1 MPRSDLFYALDKPVF
16 VIDAYTKRVLSRHRI
31 LDYNSSYDEYQMLF
45 HKELDEDVQLFNEYH
60 ALFVRLGKDYCKP
73 TQRCE
78 KCPLNG
84 F

>member
-60 ALFVRLGKDYCKP
+60 ALFVGLGKDYCKP

-78 KCPLNG
+78 KCLLNG